1 MKEALRLESLLENHP
16 MLESLIQSAR
26 AHLDMLCATIPTR
39 AVGSAGNQR
48 ATAWFAETIHAF
60 GFMTEMPIFDCMD
73 WSSEG
78 ATITAGGT
86 VFSAQSS
93 PYALGCDVHAPLVC
107 VSMVSEL
114 EAAAITGKVLLLHGE
129 IAREQLMP
137 KHFTFY
143 NPEEHQHIYRLL
155 ETNPPAAIITA
166 TGRNP
171 DMAGALYPFPMFE
184 DGDFDIPSV
193 YLTDDE
199 GAQIARHTGQRLH
212 LVSHAQRRA
221 SSGCNVIARKAGN
234 AAGRIVVMAHIDAK
248 AGTPGALDNAAGVVT
263 LLLLAESLINASGQY
278 SIEIVALNGEDY
290 YATPGEL
297 DYLRRNEGRFDDIAL
312 GINMDGLGYIA
323 GQTAYSLYECPAALS
338 ERLRATLAKYPGL
351 SEGQPWYQG
360 DHMLLIMQGR
370 PVLAL
375 TSQCANE
382 LLANVIHTA
391 NDTPAQVDPARLAEA
406 ALALHTVIAQMQQ
419 TT

>member
-1 MKEALRLESLLENHP
+1 MREHLAQIARTYLDRLCVTL
-16 MLESLIQSAR
+16 
-26 AHLDMLCATIPTR
+26 PTR

-48 ATAWFAETIHAF
+48 ATAWFAETVRTF
-60 GFMTEMPIFDCMD
+60 GFTTEMPAFDCMD
-73 WSSEG
+73 WSSQG
-78 ATITAGGT
+78 ATLTFADTI
-86 VFSAQSS
+86 FSAQPS

-107 VSMVSEL
+107 VSTVSEL
-114 EAAAITGKVLLLHGE
+114 ETASMRDKIVLLHGE

-155 ETNPPAAIITA
+155 EANPPAALITA

-171 DMAGALYPFPMFE
+171 DMAGALYPFPLFE

-193 YLTDDE
+193 YLTDVE
-199 GAQIARHTGQRLH
+199 GARIAQHAGQMLR
-212 LVSHAQRRA
+212 LVSRAERRA
-221 SSGCNVIARKAGN
+221 SSGCNVIARKPGQSAT
-234 AAGRIVVMAHIDAK
+234 RIVVMAHIDAK
-248 AGTPGALDNAAGVVT
+248 DGTPGALDNAAGVVT
-263 LLLLAESLINASGQY
+263 LLLLAETLADYAGRHI
-278 SIEIVALNGEDY
+278 IEIVALNGEDY

-297 DYLRRNEGRFDDIAL
+297 DYLRRNDGHFADIVL
-312 GINMDGLGYIA
+312 GINMDGLGYIK
-323 GQTAYSLYECPAALS
+323 GQTAYSFYECPDALA
-338 ERLRATLAKYPGL
+338 ERLRAELAAYPGL
-351 SEGQPWYQG
+351 SAGDPWYQG

-375 TSQCANE
+375 TSQCVNE

-406 ALALHTVIAQMQQ
+406 ALALHAVIAQM
-419 TT
+419 